1 MCTYYSLYES
11 KNRGIDTTKLTLPLI
26 ERIVKAFKTHRAALN
41 FDAGFVNG
49 FVPAMIDGVI
59 VIDE

>member
-1 MCTYYSLYES
+1 VL
-11 KNRGIDTTKLTLPLI
+11 TTLFT
-26 ERIVKAFKTHRAALN
+26 RVKTALD

-49 FVPAMIDGVI
+49 LVHVIDDGVI

>member
-1 MCTYYSLYES
+1 
-11 KNRGIDTTKLTLPLI
+11 LPLI
-26 ERIVKAFKTHRAALN
+26 ERVVKAFKTHRAALD

-49 FVPAMIDGVI
+49 FVPSMIDGVI